1 MLLICLFLFALTR
14 RAIASS
20 LFDAQKAYL
29 AGYYVKAE
37 KLVHPLAEQGNG
49 VAQYTLGLMYESNN
63 GVTQDYC
70 EVGSGVDTNCDAII
84 VSGDVSFAEGF
95 AGQTNT
101 PFDHVHFLLGLRS
114 TD

>member
-1 MLLICLFLFALTR
+1 
-14 RAIASS
+14 
-20 LFDAQKAYL
+20 
-29 AGYYVKAE
+29 VKAE

-49 VAQYTLGLMYESNN
+49 VAQYTLDLMYESNN
-63 GVTQDYC
+63 GVAQDYR
-70 EVGSGVDTNCDAII
+70 EVGSGVGSNCDAII